1 MSNAT
6 ASYSN
11 PIDGKTYTAPGG
23 WTTYQPEGGVR
34 RSKDRIQNGGVRL
47 MTASSAVSERTTVE
61 SLAAFIERIEGT
73 AQKTLES
80 TVDEATILAQFTCTP
95 GEFTVELAHQGTI
108 SEELLNRFYKQLNLL
123 SPLSVSS
130 AEVVFQVT
138 IGIEN
143 GR

>member
-1 MSNAT
+1 
-6 ASYSN
+6 
-11 PIDGKTYTAPGG
+11 
-23 WTTYQPEGGVR
+23 
-34 RSKDRIQNGGVRL
+34 

-61 SLAAFIERIEGT
+61 SLATFIERIEGT

-80 TVDEATILAQFTCTP
+80 AVDEATILAQFTCTP

-108 SEELLNRFYKQLNLL
+108 SEELLNRFYKELNLL